1 MKAWTAL
8 KRRTKPPSQPLES
21 DDNRKNLKEPRWSMP
36 PIGVRRH
43 ASRCL
48 DRADDAG
55 VRAGAPLSG
64 RAAAGAGTFLA
75 ECGLTMRK
83 DHLGLGTGA
92 AIGGAVPFASMPARR
107 R

>member
-1 MKAWTAL
+1 
-8 KRRTKPPSQPLES
+8 LEHA
-21 DDNRKNLKEPRWSMP
+21 

-55 VRAGAPLSG
+55 VRAAAPLSG